1 MSTDAVN
8 AVARSS
14 VVSALQK
21 ASAATGSDF
30 NYLLKTA
37 VRESGLK
44 ATAQASTSSAS
55 GLFQFV
61 EQTWL
66 GLVKQYG
73 GKYGLSS
80 YANAITKGSDG
91 RYHVDNEADRESV
104 LALRSDPQTSALMA
118 GEYANQ
124 CKSRME
130 GTLGRPVSNGE
141 LYAAHFLGAD
151 SAAKLVAMNERC
163 PAAAAAEAFP
173 QAASANKSVFYHG
186 DGSPKS
192 VSEVYAWATSQP
204 NTGTIAVAQDNSA
217 AAAGSSGF
225 SQVQAVALMAQFQTD
240 MMTTALLSDT
250 SEGGGRSR
258 SGSSVAALL
267 NAATD
272 PVKAASSASPVRMSY
287 DMLSSLQGVAQKRS
301 SDS

>member
-1 MSTDAVN
+1 MTAEAVN
-8 AVARSS
+8 AAARTT

-30 NYLLKTA
+30 DYLLKTA

-44 ATAQASTSSAS
+44 AGAQASTSSAS

-66 GLVKQYG
+66 GLVKEYG

-80 YANAITKGSDG
+80 YASKITKGSDG
-91 RYHVDNEADRESV
+91 RYHVADSDDRQAI
-104 LALRSDPQTSALMA
+104 LDLRSDPQTSALMA

-130 GTLGRPVSNGE
+130 SALGRPVSNGE

-151 SAAKLVAMNERC
+151 SASRLVAMNERS
-163 PAAAAAEAFP
+163 PGAVAADAFP
-173 QAASANKSVFYHG
+173 QAAAANKTVFYHS

-204 NTGTIAVAQDNSA
+204 STSGITAVAQNSTA
-217 AAAGSSGF
+217 TPTSQQLSSAQ
-225 SQVQAVALMAQFQTD
+225 SVALMAQFETS
-240 MMTTALLSDT
+240 MMTTALLSD
-250 SEGGGRSR
+250 
-258 SGSSVAALL
+258 
-267 NAATD
+267 
-272 PVKAASSASPVRMSY
+272 SPGPKEPDKMTNSPFRLSY
-287 DMLSSLQGVAQKRS
+287 DVLSSLQGVAQKREAS
-301 SDS
+301 